1 MLEVEFCWLVEVSD
15 VKGGVL
21 LKTNQRT
28 IMVLFIGRVGNTR
41 GQSLDCRRETEIT
54 TFKR

>member
-28 IMVLFIGRVGNTR
+28 IMVLFTGRVGNTR